1 MYVVSKSVTA
11 HSLLWFTP
19 IQCIEREEN
28 PTGLTPKCG
37 FVSAEAI
44 ESEIGE
50 IGQTQKASGELDGFV
65 SFHLESGSARRNR
78 A

>member
-37 FVSAEAI
+37 FVPAETI
-44 ESEIGE
+44 ESEVRQIGE
-50 IGQTQKASGELDGFV
+50 TQEAACELEVRTLG
-65 SFHLESGSARRNR
+65 SLE
-78 A
+78 